1 MLRLQALRDCQLEF
15 APLHKKAG
23 QRVMASLL
31 HESSDSK
38 EKAINR
44 RIVLVILSICVS
56 SMLAGCDVSKPTTTS
71 ATPTPAT
78 TMTKLTVTGLTALT
92 TLGQTTQLTARAWFS
107 DGSTQDVTNQ
117 AAWESSN
124 AAVATVSPAGLVTG
138 VTFGQADITAKFQ
151 NLSEKVTISLPLDLT
166 GLWRGTGTDQTGS
179 STFAV
184 GLTQQGSALTGTA
197 TITRSNGQP
206 GAGTF
211 SGTVSNVGATV
222 TFTIVVPSTSGSRSC
237 TLTLNA
243 TAQATTTTLTGT
255 YTGTDSCAGNVGGG
269 TMTLTKQ

>member
-1 MLRLQALRDCQLEF
+1 VPRLQALRDCQLDF
-15 APLHKKAG
+15 ASLHMKTGK
-23 QRVMASLL
+23 RVMASLL

-38 EKAINR
+38 EEAIAR
-44 RIVLVILSICVS
+44 RIVLVIVSISVS
-56 SMLAGCDVSKPTTTS
+56 SMVAGCDVIKPTTTS

-92 TLGQTTQLTARAWFS
+92 TLGQTTQLTARAGFS

-117 AAWESSN
+117 AAWQSSN
-124 AAVATVSPAGLVTG
+124 TAVATVSPAGLVTS
-138 VTFGQADITAKFQ
+138 VTFGQADVTAGFQ
-151 NLSEKVTISLPLDLT
+151 NFSDKVTINLPLDLT
-166 GLWRGTGTDQTGS
+166 GIWRGTGTDMTGS

-184 GLTQQGSALTGTA
+184 GFTQQGSAITGTA

-206 GAGTF
+206 GGGTF
-211 SGTVSNVGATV
+211 SGTVANVGATV
-222 TFTIVVPSTSGSRSC
+222 TFTIVIPTVTANRTC

-255 YTGTDSCAGNVGGG
+255 YTGSDSCAGSIGGG